1 MKVIGITGG
10 IGSGKSTVSSFLR
23 DRGFVILDADGLSH
37 RMTDKGGAALPE
49 IRSSFGEDYFYED
62 GSLDREKM
70 AGLVFSSREAR
81 SKLEKIV
88 TEKVIST
95 IKGEI
100 NDLREAGSYDI
111 IFVDA
116 PLLYESGAD
125 SLTDAVWLV
134 TAAESIRIE
143 RVMARDNVSREDVIK
158 RIHNQMPEAEKA
170 ARADDIIDNSKGKE
184 ELAAR
189 IEFLLEK
196 YA

>member
-23 DRGFVILDADGLSH
+23 DRGFVILDADGISH
-37 RMTDKGGAALPE
+37 RMTEKGGAAIPE
-49 IRSSFGEDYFYED
+49 IRASFGEEFFYED

-70 AGLVFSSREAR
+70 ARLVFSSREAR
-81 SKLEKIV
+81 AKLEKIV
-88 TEKVIST
+88 TEKVISA

-116 PLLYESGAD
+116 PLLYESGTEI
-125 SLTDAVWLV
+125 LTDAVWLV
-134 TAAESIRIE
+134 TAAESVRIE

-158 RIHNQMPEAEKA
+158 RMHNQMPEAEKA
-170 ARADDIIDNSKGKE
+170 AMADDIIDNSKGKE